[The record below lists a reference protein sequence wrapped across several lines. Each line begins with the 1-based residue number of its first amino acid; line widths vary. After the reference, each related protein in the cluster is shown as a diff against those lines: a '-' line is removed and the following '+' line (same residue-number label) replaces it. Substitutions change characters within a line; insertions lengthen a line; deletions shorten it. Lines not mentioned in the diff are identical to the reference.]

1 MSGLVATSA
10 LWREKHTVGLT
21 SHVLHGHVPSPLA
34 KGFSPPAPVMNLEFG
49 PFALAA
55 AVARTATLRD
65 DAPVE
70 VLDALQR
77 STLPMLETMI
87 AEGSIFSLSEYFSH
101 LADTER
107 TLFAARVGGGITD
120 LYMNALGYAWRANA
134 ICLSSALDPH
144 ADFIYDGGSANGHG
158 VVLAEAR
165 GSFSD
170 SSTVGSIRNASQNKY
185 LRQVKPYLGK
195 PSPYGDMIHGYCV
208 AFGSALRTPGAFLG
222 VSETKI
228 SSTGGSGRGTPPN
241 GTSEDASGDGVS
253 APIALAAHRSN
264 FFLMGG
270 TRVVHWI
277 DWLRNVDRAAPP
289 DTNPI
294 AFLRLRYA
302 GRNFLISIPAMWW
315 LDPFRNWW
323 ADFYDNARQWRPILR
338 STLRPRA
345 TRWPDLG
352 CFAIEERAGIAFLKA
367 LTNMLGPQAVRFP
380 SSLQLPEFVPAGFG
394 TINDDLSSDTPRDA
408 YNYALF
414 RDGLALLGD
423 PQRGR
428 TVGVLE
434 WSPKA
439 GVAMQDWQ

>member
-10 LWREKHTVGLT
+10 LWRQDHTVALT
-21 SHVLHGHVPSPLA
+21 SHVLHGHVSSPLA
-34 KGFSPPAPVMNLEFG
+34 EGFSPPEPVMNLEFG

-70 VLDALQR
+70 VLDAVQR
-77 STLPMLETMI
+77 STFPMLETMI

-165 GSFSD
+165 GSFSE
-170 SSTVGSIRNASQNKY
+170 SSTAGSIRNASQNKY

-195 PSPYGDMIHGYCV
+195 PSPYGDVMHGYCV
-208 AFGSALRTPGAFLG
+208 AFGSAIRTPGAFLG

-228 SSTGGSGRGTPPN
+228 SKAGGSGGGAPPS
-241 GTSEDASGDGVS
+241 GISKDALDDGVS
-253 APIALAAHRSN
+253 APIALATHRSN
-264 FFLMGG
+264 FFLMGSNS
-270 TRVVHWI
+270 VFQWI
-277 DWLRNVDRAAPP
+277 DWLQNTDRAAPP
-289 DTNPI
+289 DTNSVV
-294 AFLRLRYA
+294 FLRLRYA

-323 ADFYDNARQWRPILR
+323 TDFYDNARQWRPILR

-352 CFAIEERAGIAFLKA
+352 CFAMEESAGIAFLNA
-367 LTNMLGPQAVRFP
+367 LTNMLGPQTLRFP
-380 SSLQLPEFVPAGFG
+380 SSLQLPQFVPAGFG
-394 TINDDLSSDTPRDA
+394 TINDSSSRDTPRDA

-414 RDGLALLGD
+414 RDGFALLGD

-428 TVGVLE
+428 PMGVLE
-434 WSPKA
+434 WSPKD
-439 GVAMQDWQ
+439 GVTKQDWQ

>member
-1 MSGLVATSA
+1 MS
-10 LWREKHTVGLT
+10 
-21 SHVLHGHVPSPLA
+21 
-34 KGFSPPAPVMNLEFG
+34 LEFG

-77 STLPMLETMI
+77 STFPMLETMI
-87 AEGSIFSLSEYFSH
+87 AEGSIFALSGYFSH

-107 TLFAARVGGGITD
+107 TLFATRVGGGITD

-134 ICLSSALDPH
+134 VCLSSALDPH
-144 ADFIYDGGSANGHG
+144 ADFIYDGGNASGHG

-170 SSTVGSIRNASQNKY
+170 SCTISSIRSASKNKY

-195 PSPYGDMIHGYCV
+195 PSPFGDVIHGYCI
-208 AFGSALRTPGAFLG
+208 AFGSAIRTPGAFLG

-228 SSTGGSGRGTPPN
+228 SKAGGSGEGTRPN
-241 GTSEDASGDGVS
+241 GVDGDEPSDGAS
-253 APIALAAHRSN
+253 AAIALAAHRSN
-264 FFLMGG
+264 FFLMGSN
-270 TRVVHWI
+270 RVVQWI
-277 DWLRNVDRAAPP
+277 DWLRSVDRSAPP
-289 DTNPI
+289 DTSPVV
-294 AFLRLRYA
+294 FLRLRYA
-302 GRNFLISIPAMWW
+302 GRIFLISIPAMWW
-315 LDPFRNWW
+315 LDPLRNWW
-323 ADFYDNARQWRPILR
+323 TDFYDNARQWRPILR
-338 STLRPRA
+338 SALRPRA

-352 CFAIEERAGIAFLKA
+352 CFAMEESAGIAFLKA
-367 LTNMLGPQAVRFP
+367 LTTMIGPQTLRFP
-380 SSLQLPEFVPAGFG
+380 SSLQLPQFVPAGFG
-394 TINDDLSSDTPRDA
+394 TIIDDSTRDTPRDA

-428 TVGVLE
+428 PVGVLE
-434 WSPKA
+434 WSPKN
-439 GVAMQDWQ
+439 GVTMQDWH